1 MALLELSD
9 YTLAPIGPGNGLSD
23 FYFSLSEGDA
33 CAVCSDSDDD
43 ATLFLKGLATLVY
56 PVKGTYRFEGQP
68 IDLSNYRNALP
79 CKKKIGYIAPDSAMI
94 SNQTVRE
101 NLLFRR
107 YFYEDSLALELDGD
121 IIRLCRQFDVF
132 KNLDMTPG
140 ELRLNDIRIAIIV
153 RELSQAP
160 MILLLD
166 RPEDLIDHTKFDLF
180 IDILKEMLLS
190 KLSIVF
196 FSFDTDFADMI
207 SNTKVMISN
216 GRLTTVLKNQ

>member
-1 MALLELSD
+1 
-9 YTLAPIGPGNGLSD
+9 
-23 FYFSLSEGDA
+23 
-33 CAVCSDSDDD
+33 
-43 ATLFLKGLATLVY
+43 
-56 PVKGTYRFEGQP
+56 
-68 IDLSNYRNALP
+68 
-79 CKKKIGYIAPDSAMI
+79 
-94 SNQTVRE
+94 
-101 NLLFRR
+101 
-107 YFYEDSLALELDGD
+107 
-121 IIRLCRQFDVF
+121 
-132 KNLDMTPG
+132 MTPG
-140 ELRLNDIRIAIIV
+140 ELYLQDIRIAITV